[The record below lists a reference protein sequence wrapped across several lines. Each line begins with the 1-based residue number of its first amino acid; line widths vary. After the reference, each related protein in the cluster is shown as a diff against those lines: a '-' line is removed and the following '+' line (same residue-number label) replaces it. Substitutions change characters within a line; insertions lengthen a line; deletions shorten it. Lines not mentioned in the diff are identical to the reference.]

1 MTRQPAQKGLILLI
15 VLWMMVVLAILGTS
29 YYHLSTLEFLTTKND
44 LDKFEAEL
52 LAESALYM
60 AFADLTEESTKGYTD
75 LSGDWAGAGQLY
87 EEATL
92 GKGLFQIYTDDVYS
106 EEGGTCFGLR
116 DENSK
121 LNINT
126 ATKEMIQKLP
136 GMNAARAAAIIDWR
150 DADSEVTRGGAEQE
164 YYSELTPPITPRNGP
179 FVTLEELLMVKN
191 ITPRRLYGEDA
202 NRDGILQTAENDRAK
217 NDPPDN
223 GDGKL
228 DRGLLPYITI
238 YSYEKNVNAKGE
250 KRLNINTATAEQL
263 KERLKGKVPDTK
275 IDHLIT
281 AREKKKVESVVDLVA
296 DTGKSGSG
304 SEDSSSGN
312 TKRKKGGGG
321 KRKNKG
327 NSRGGESESAS
338 AGAKSSTSEA
348 ELPAEAML
356 TEDEFKEACDDITTD
371 DSETLP
377 GVVNVNTAPKEVL
390 LCLPGMTDSLAE
402 SILARRGADQQAF
415 ASTGELIS
423 LEGMNLDTFKGL
435 YPLVSVRSNVFEA
448 RAVGYLSDSKAYA
461 SIQAV
466 IDRSGTTPKFLYYRT
481 LR

>member
-1 MTRQPAQKGLILLI
+1 MNSHPGQRGLILLI
-15 VLWMMVVLAILGTS
+15 VLWMMVVLAVLGTS

-52 LAESALYM
+52 LAESALYL
-60 AFADLTEESTKGYTD
+60 AFADLTEESSKGSTD

-87 EEATL
+87 EEASL
-92 GKGLFQIYTDDVYS
+92 GKGLFQIYCDNVYD

-126 ATKEMIQKLP
+126 ASREMIEKLP
-136 GMNAARAAAIIDWR
+136 GMNPARAAAIMDWR
-150 DADSEVTRGGAEQE
+150 DTDSEVTRRGAEEE
-164 YYSELTPPITPRNGP
+164 YYSGLSFPYSPRNGP
-179 FVTLEELLMVKN
+179 FQTLGELLMVKD

-202 NRDGILQTAENDRAK
+202 NRDGVLQTAENDRGK

-228 DRGLLPYITI
+228 DRGLLPFITI
-238 YSYEKNVNAKGE
+238 YSYEKNVNANGE
-250 KRLNINTATAEQL
+250 KRLNVNTATADQL

-275 IDHLIT
+275 IDQFIT
-281 AREKKKVESVVDLVA
+281 AREKTKVESVVDLVA
-296 DTGKSGSG
+296 KDGGAA
-304 SEDSSSGN
+304 DSSKDNPSG
-312 TKRKKGGGG
+312 
-321 KRKNKG
+321 KG
-327 NSRGGESESAS
+327 NARRRGRNRGNAGRRAESSESA
-338 AGAKSSTSEA
+338 GEKTGSSTSEG
-348 ELPAEAML
+348 ELPAGALL
-356 TEDEFKEACDDITTD
+356 TKEEFKEVSDDLTTND
-371 DSETLP
+371 QETIP
-377 GVVNVNTAPKEVL
+377 GVINVNTAPKEVL
-390 LCLPGMTDSLAE
+390 MCLPGMTDSLAE
-402 SILARRGADQQAF
+402 AILARRGADQQAF
-415 ASTGELIS
+415 TSTGELIS

-435 YPLVSVRSNVFEA
+435 YPLVSVRSYVFEA